1 MPNEYSSVKMQ
12 NEISVLEKLMTRP
25 NSISFEDRLAGEVTA
40 RSQGYFKY
48 PSDLLTDPSHQC
60 IMRIQIYENDPQYL
74 ATKREVTARLANS
87 LADSLFASQTSAE
100 VQSESASKIDFA
112 KIVSAGFE
120 ALSSGVGVIADTALQ
135 SVSAGDLRGTG
146 RGRDSYTE
154 EQTGVAGGTKKNP
167 NFETIFLY
175 MPTGLEVGYGME
187 YEDSSMAG
195 MDNLKIAKAIIEGD
209 AAAARDIG
217 KKLGLAN
224 IKVLDKVGELMGI
237 ESGTFAKYMSAQQRQ
252 VVNPMSLHLF
262 KEVKRRDFAFSYT
275 FLPRNREEAITCYR
289 IIDLLK
295 FHAHPKRSEGN
306 GRFLDYPA
314 EFQISFIDNRG
325 RENPYLPYI
334 HKCVLK
340 DIKVRYGEET
350 TMATFEDPSGAI
362 PTKIVLDLSFS
373 ELEILT
379 QDRFRLE
386 SGNMP
391 NP

>member
-1 MPNEYSSVKMQ
+1 MANEYSSVKIG
-12 NEISVLEKLMTRP
+12 NELAALESLMNRP
-25 NSISFEDRLAGEVTA
+25 GSISFENRLAGEITA
-40 RSQGYFKY
+40 RSKGYFKY
-48 PSDLLTDPSHQC
+48 PSDLLTDESHQT

-74 ATKREVTARLANS
+74 ATKREVTSRLANS
-87 LADSLFASQTSAE
+87 LADSLFGAQNSAE
-100 VQSESASKIDFA
+100 AQDENAGKIDFA
-112 KIVSAGFE
+112 RIVDAGFE
-120 ALSSGVGVIADTALQ
+120 ALSAGVGVIADTAVQ
-135 SVSAGDLRGTG
+135 AISAGDLKGTG
-146 RGRDSYTE
+146 KNRDSYTE

-167 NFETIFLY
+167 NFEVIFLY

-187 YEDSSMAG
+187 YEDSNMAA
-195 MDNLKIAKAIIEGD
+195 MDNLKIAKAVIEGD

-262 KEVKRRDFAFSYT
+262 KEVKRRDFSFSYT

-314 EFQISFIDNRG
+314 EFQISFIDQKG

-350 TMATFEDPSGAI
+350 TMATFKDDLGAI
-362 PTKIVLDLSFS
+362 PTKIILDLSFS